1 MAQRRDATPGTPMN
15 HMMQRQQTPA
25 SYSQPV
31 PNHAVSQM
39 SYPQAQPHMYPA
51 GGPTEVSP
59 TAPGSSSKWIWWV
72 VVLLA
77 LGAGAGAVLA
87 LVMQQ

>member
-1 MAQRRDATPGTPMN
+1 MG
-15 HMMQRQQTPA
+15 
-25 SYSQPV
+25 
-31 PNHAVSQM
+31 
-39 SYPQAQPHMYPA
+39 YPQAQPHMYPA
-51 GGPTEVSP
+51 GGPPTDVNP
-59 TAPGSSSKWIWWV
+59 TAGSSKWIWWI

>member
-1 MAQRRDATPGTPMN
+1 MMPMMPSPSTPYP
-15 HMMQRQQTPA
+15 QAP
-25 SYSQPV
+25 
-31 PNHAVSQM
+31 PNHAVDRLAPM
-39 SYPQAQPHMYPA
+39 AYPQAQQHMYPS
-51 GGPTEVSP
+51 GPP
-59 TAPGSSSKWIWWV
+59 TDVTQATSSSKWIWWV